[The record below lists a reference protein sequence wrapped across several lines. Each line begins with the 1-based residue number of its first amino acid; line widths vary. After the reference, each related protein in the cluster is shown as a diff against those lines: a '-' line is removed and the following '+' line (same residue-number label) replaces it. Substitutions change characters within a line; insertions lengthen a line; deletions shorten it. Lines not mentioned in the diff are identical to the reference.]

1 MRKFTSISLNSISSQ
16 YEHDADNYPISTY
29 SDLSSRLG
37 LSPVEGERWIVE
49 LVRDA
54 RLDAKIDL
62 QKNIVTMNVPV

>member
-1 MRKFTSISLNSISSQ
+1 LI
-16 YEHDADNYPISTY
+16 

-37 LSPVEGERWIVE
+37 LSADEGERWIVE

-62 QKNIVTMNVPV
+62 QKNIVTMNKPPCVLCSLVLVTNTESIIV

>member
-1 MRKFTSISLNSISSQ
+1 MTDDNSA
-16 YEHDADNYPISTY
+16 HH

-37 LSPVEGERWIVE
+37 LTSVEGERWIVE